1 MQGGGSGG
9 RGSSGRADRPLV
21 ICGPGT
27 LSLPWT
33 HLSSR
38 TVGKK
43 RGGDG
48 GDGEGM
54 GGGGGGCVGA
64 PGQKMVY
71 NDSHFQALS
80 SLAVAVCMVCQ
91 EMGWNGRLT

>member
-1 MQGGGSGG
+1 MEGLGTGRAEVGCSGGG
-9 RGSSGRADRPLV
+9 GSSGRADWPLV

-38 TVGKK
+38 GVGKK

-48 GDGEGM
+48 GDGGS
-54 GGGGGGCVGA
+54 GGGGGPRA
-64 PGQKMVY
+64 
-71 NDSHFQALS
+71 
-80 SLAVAVCMVCQ
+80 
-91 EMGWNGRLT
+91 ENGLQ

>member
-1 MQGGGSGG
+1 MTNGGAGDREGRGWVQGGGSGG
-9 RGSSGRADRPLV
+9 GGSSGRADRPPV

-38 TVGKK
+38 GVGKK

-48 GDGEGM
+48 GDG
-54 GGGGGGCVGA
+54 GGGGGGGSRA
-64 PGQKMVY
+64 
-71 NDSHFQALS
+71 
-80 SLAVAVCMVCQ
+80 
-91 EMGWNGRLT
+91 ENGLQ

>member
-1 MQGGGSGG
+1 MGRGEVGCAAGSGG
-9 RGSSGRADRPLV
+9 GGSSGRAGRPLV

-38 TVGKK
+38 GAGV
-43 RGGDG
+43 
-48 GDGEGM
+48 EVVVVV
-54 GGGGGGCVGA
+54 VGA

-71 NDSHFQALS
+71 NDSHFPALS
-80 SLAVAVCMVCQ
+80 SLAKAAGTVCQ
-91 EMGWNGRLT
+91 RWDGIGG